1 MGMSSRSQ
9 SSPGIDVQQVETLAA
24 NSGLEQS
31 LSAPTADSLPPCRN
45 LFQQVDL
52 KPSQAT
58 SQNRSPSPDRFPPG
72 LQEWRSYMV
81 QTGDSLP
88 SLADPSQPAFVS
100 PSWDNLPEVVGDDH
114 EEGSQRSKLSLGQT
128 TGLGHVSL
136 ASLSTLQAQ

>member
-88 SLADPSQPAFVS
+88 SLVDPSLLLCPPRGTICPRLLGAIMRRVHRRPS
-100 PSWDNLPEVVGDDH
+100 SWD
-114 EEGSQRSKLSLGQT
+114 RR
-128 TGLGHVSL
+128 
-136 ASLSTLQAQ
+136 